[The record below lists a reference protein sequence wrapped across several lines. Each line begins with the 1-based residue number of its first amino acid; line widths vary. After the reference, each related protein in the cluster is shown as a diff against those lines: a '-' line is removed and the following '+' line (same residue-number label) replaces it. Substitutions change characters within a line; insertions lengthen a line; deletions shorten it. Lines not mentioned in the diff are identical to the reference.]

1 MDSRPVITPWLSL
14 PAEVGPLI
22 TPHLPELARQVIETL
37 PLDVP
42 EYARPFRGTFGA
54 GVHRGVEVAMQ
65 RFSELP
71 GTDRPALSPASR
83 QVYEGLGRGEVR
95 EGRSLNALMAAYRS
109 GARTTFR
116 MISTIAADAGLPTA
130 VIVSLGE
137 SILAYLEELSAAS
150 AEGYAAEQSER
161 AGERDRLRAVV
172 ADMVVRGHGDEESVR
187 AAAATAGW
195 VLPDRLVA
203 VTVPLGRAEGL
214 RGRLGPAAVVVRRE
228 SDAVALVPA
237 PTMAA
242 ARRELES
249 ALEDR
254 GAAVGP
260 VRGWRD
266 APDSLRL
273 AGLAQAALRGS
284 GDEVPLWVDERLGDL
299 VLAVE
304 PRLVADL
311 AERRLAP
318 LTAVPAGRRERLTET
333 LLSWL
338 RHRGER
344 GPIAA
349 ELNVH
354 RQTVGYRVNQLRE
367 LFGEDLEDPEVRF
380 ELELALRARVV
391 AHAAHQP

>member
-1 MDSRPVITPWLSL
+1 MDSRPEITPWLSL

-22 TPHLPELARQVIETL
+22 TPHLPELARRVIETL

-42 EYARPFRGTFGA
+42 EYARPFEGSFGA
-54 GVHRGVEVAMQ
+54 GVHRGVEVAME
-65 RFSELP
+65 RFAELP

-116 MISTIAADAGLPTA
+116 MLSTIAADAGLPTA

-161 AGERDRLRAVV
+161 AGERDRVRAVV
-172 ADMVVRGHGDEESVR
+172 AEMVVRGHGDEESVR
-187 AAAATAGW
+187 AAAGAAGW
-195 VLPDRLVA
+195 ALPDRLVA

-214 RGRLGPAAVVVRRE
+214 RSRLGPAAVVVRRE

-237 PTMAA
+237 PVTAA
-242 ARRELES
+242 ARRELEA
-249 ALEDR
+249 ALAER

-260 VRGWRD
+260 VRGWRE

-273 AGLAQAALRGS
+273 AGLAQASVRAA
-284 GDEVPLWVDERLGDL
+284 GDEGPLWVEEHLTDL
-299 VLAVE
+299 VLAAGVVGE
-304 PRLVADL
+304 L

-318 LTAVPAGRRERLTET
+318 LEAVAPARRARLAET
-333 LLSWL
+333 LLAWL

-367 LFGEDLEDPEVRF
+367 IFGDALEDPDARF
-380 ELELALRARVV
+380 ELELVLRA
-391 AHAAHQP
+391 AARTGIQGRR

>member
-1 MDSRPVITPWLSL
+1 MDSRPEITPWLSL

-22 TPHLPELARQVIETL
+22 TPHLPELARRVIETL

-42 EYARPFRGTFGA
+42 EYARPFEGSFGA
-54 GVHRGVEVAMQ
+54 GVHRGVEVAME
-65 RFSELP
+65 RFAELP

-116 MISTIAADAGLPTA
+116 MLSTIAADAGLPTA

-161 AGERDRLRAVV
+161 AGERDRVRAVV
-172 ADMVVRGHGDEESVR
+172 AEMVVRGHGDEESVR
-187 AAAATAGW
+187 AAAGAAGW
-195 VLPDRLVA
+195 ALPDRLVA

-214 RGRLGPAAVVVRRE
+214 RGRLGPAAVVLRRE

-237 PTMAA
+237 PVTAA
-242 ARRELES
+242 ARRELEA
-249 ALEDR
+249 ALAER

-260 VRGWRD
+260 VRGWRE

-273 AGLAQAALRGS
+273 AGLAQASVRAA
-284 GDEVPLWVDERLGDL
+284 GDEGPLWVEEHLTDL
-299 VLAVE
+299 VLAAGVVGE
-304 PRLVADL
+304 L
-311 AERRLAP
+311 AEQRLAP
-318 LTAVPAGRRERLTET
+318 LEAVAPARRARLAET
-333 LLSWL
+333 LLAWL

-367 LFGEDLEDPEVRF
+367 IFGDALEDPDARF
-380 ELELALRARVV
+380 ELELVLRAV
-391 AHAAHQP
+391 ARTGMHGRR

>member
-1 MDSRPVITPWLSL
+1 MDSRPEITPWLSL

-22 TPHLPELARQVIETL
+22 TPHLPELARRVIETL

-42 EYARPFRGTFGA
+42 EYARPFEGSFGA
-54 GVHRGVEVAMQ
+54 GVHRGVEVAME
-65 RFSELP
+65 RFAELP

-116 MISTIAADAGLPTA
+116 MLSTIAADAGLPTA

-161 AGERDRLRAVV
+161 AGERDRVRAVV
-172 ADMVVRGHGDEESVR
+172 AEMVVRGHGDEESVR
-187 AAAATAGW
+187 AAAGAAGW
-195 VLPDRLVA
+195 ALPDRLVA

-237 PTMAA
+237 PVTAA
-242 ARRELES
+242 ARRELEA
-249 ALEDR
+249 ALAER

-260 VRGWRD
+260 VRGWRE

-273 AGLAQAALRGS
+273 AGLAQASVRAA
-284 GDEVPLWVDERLGDL
+284 GDEGPLWVEEHLTDL
-299 VLAVE
+299 VLAAGVVGE
-304 PRLVADL
+304 L
-311 AERRLAP
+311 AEQRLAP
-318 LTAVPAGRRERLTET
+318 LEAVAPARRARLAET
-333 LLSWL
+333 LLAWL

-367 LFGEDLEDPEVRF
+367 IFGAALEDPDARF
-380 ELELALRARVV
+380 ELDLVLRA
-391 AHAAHQP
+391 AARTGIQGRR

>member
-1 MDSRPVITPWLSL
+1 MDSRPEITPWLSL

-22 TPHLPELARQVIETL
+22 TPHLPELARRVIETL

-42 EYARPFRGTFGA
+42 EYARPFEGSFGA
-54 GVHRGVEVAMQ
+54 GVHRGVEVAME
-65 RFSELP
+65 RFAELP

-116 MISTIAADAGLPTA
+116 MLSTIAADAGLPTA

-161 AGERDRLRAVV
+161 AGERDRVRAVV
-172 ADMVVRGHGDEESVR
+172 AEMVVRGHGDEESVR
-187 AAAATAGW
+187 AAAGAAGW
-195 VLPDRLVA
+195 ALPDRLVA

-228 SDAVALVPA
+228 SDAVALGPA
-237 PTMAA
+237 PVTAA
-242 ARRELES
+242 ARRELEA
-249 ALEDR
+249 ALAER

-260 VRGWRD
+260 VRGWRE

-273 AGLAQAALRGS
+273 AGLAQASVRAA
-284 GDEVPLWVDERLGDL
+284 GDEGPLWVEEHLTDL
-299 VLAVE
+299 VLAAGVVGE
-304 PRLVADL
+304 L
-311 AERRLAP
+311 AEQRLAP
-318 LTAVPAGRRERLTET
+318 LEAVAPARRARLAKT
-333 LLSWL
+333 LLAWL

-367 LFGEDLEDPEVRF
+367 IFGDALEDPDARF
-380 ELELALRARVV
+380 ELELVLRAV
-391 AHAAHQP
+391 ARTGMHGRR

>member
-1 MDSRPVITPWLSL
+1 MDSRPEITPWLSL

-22 TPHLPELARQVIETL
+22 TPHLPELARRVIETL

-42 EYARPFRGTFGA
+42 EYARPFEGSFGA
-54 GVHRGVEVAMQ
+54 GVHRGVEVAME
-65 RFSELP
+65 RFAELP

-116 MISTIAADAGLPTA
+116 MLSTIAADAGLPTA

-161 AGERDRLRAVV
+161 AGERDRVRAVV
-172 ADMVVRGHGDEESVR
+172 AEMVVRGHGDEESVR
-187 AAAATAGW
+187 AAAGAAGW
-195 VLPDRLVA
+195 ALPDRLVA

-237 PTMAA
+237 PVTAA
-242 ARRELES
+242 ARRELEA
-249 ALEDR
+249 ALAER

-260 VRGWRD
+260 VRGWRE

-273 AGLAQAALRGS
+273 AGLAQASVRAA
-284 GDEVPLWVDERLGDL
+284 GDEGPLWVEEHLTDL
-299 VLAVE
+299 VLAAGVVGE
-304 PRLVADL
+304 L
-311 AERRLAP
+311 AEQRLAP
-318 LTAVPAGRRERLTET
+318 LEAVAPARRARLAET
-333 LLSWL
+333 LLAWL

-367 LFGEDLEDPEVRF
+367 IFGDALEDPDARF
-380 ELELALRARVV
+380 ELELVLRAV
-391 AHAAHQP
+391 ARTGMHGRR

>member
-1 MDSRPVITPWLSL
+1 MDSRPEITPWLSL

-22 TPHLPELARQVIETL
+22 TPHLPELARRVIETL

-42 EYARPFRGTFGA
+42 EYARPFEGSFGA
-54 GVHRGVEVAMQ
+54 GVHRGVEVAME
-65 RFSELP
+65 RFAELP

-116 MISTIAADAGLPTA
+116 MLSTIAADAGLPTA

-161 AGERDRLRAVV
+161 AGERDRVRAVV
-172 ADMVVRGHGDEESVR
+172 AEMVVRGHGDEESVR
-187 AAAATAGW
+187 AAAGAAGW
-195 VLPDRLVA
+195 ALPDRLVA

-214 RGRLGPAAVVVRRE
+214 RSRLGPAAVVVRRE

-237 PTMAA
+237 PVTAA
-242 ARRELES
+242 ARRELEA
-249 ALEDR
+249 ALAER

-260 VRGWRD
+260 VRGWRE

-273 AGLAQAALRGS
+273 AGLAQASVRAA
-284 GDEVPLWVDERLGDL
+284 GDEGPLWVEEHLTDL
-299 VLAVE
+299 VLAAGVVGE
-304 PRLVADL
+304 L
-311 AERRLAP
+311 AEQRLAP
-318 LTAVPAGRRERLTET
+318 LEAVAPARRARLAET
-333 LLSWL
+333 LLAWL

-367 LFGEDLEDPEVRF
+367 IFGDALEDPDARF
-380 ELELALRARVV
+380 ELELVLRAV
-391 AHAAHQP
+391 ARTGMHGRR